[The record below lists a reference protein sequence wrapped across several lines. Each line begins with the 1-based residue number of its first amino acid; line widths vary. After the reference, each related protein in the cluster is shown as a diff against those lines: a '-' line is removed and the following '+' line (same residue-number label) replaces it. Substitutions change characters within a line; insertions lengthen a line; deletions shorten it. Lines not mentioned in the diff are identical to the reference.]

1 MARDRNR
8 RRFQPEAPTL
18 ERRELL
24 ARPPLVH
31 AAALGVGVFDQ
42 RGVSSSVLHKAFVNH
57 LNLRLSISA
66 SQAHLVF
73 EAFQVFKQGYAAPPP
88 AAGGRGPA
96 LDALLGQL
104 DGHLADALSRYELTT
119 ARVGPSVQQSRKFS
133 PEEQQA
139 LVPFARAQVQRLGAA
154 LAGGPADPT
163 PALNVAYNAIM
174 NALAEYSVHP
184 TLFRNPG
191 DFYLNPRA
199 NFTTSFDGTPASGT
213 PGVFLL
219 GPGGVPLAGAPR
231 RAR

>member
-1 MARDRNR
+1 MAQDRNR

-104 DGHLADALSRYELTT
+104 DGHPPSSSRGSSPPRSSRRWSPSPGHRSNAW
-119 ARVGPSVQQSRKFS
+119 ARRWP
-133 PEEQQA
+133 A
-139 LVPFARAQVQRLGAA
+139 AR
-154 LAGGPADPT
+154 PT
-163 PALNVAYNAIM
+163 
-174 NALAEYSVHP
+174 
-184 TLFRNPG
+184 R
-191 DFYLNPRA
+191 
-199 NFTTSFDGTPASGT
+199 
-213 PGVFLL
+213 
-219 GPGGVPLAGAPR
+219 PR
-231 RAR
+231 R

>member
-8 RRFQPEAPTL
+8 RRFQPEGPTL
-18 ERRELL
+18 ERRELM

-42 RGVSSSVLHKAFVNH
+42 RGISTSVLHKPFVDQ
-57 LNLRLSISA
+57 LNRRLSISA
-66 SQAHLVF
+66 SQAHLLF
-73 EAFQVFKQGYAAPPP
+73 EAFQVFKQEYAATAP
-88 AAGGRGPA
+88 AAQAGPA
-96 LDALLGQL
+96 LDGLLGRL
-104 DGHLADALSRYELTT
+104 DGHLTDALSRYELTT
-119 ARVGPSVQQSRKFS
+119 VRVGPSVLRSRKIS
-133 PEEQQA
+133 PQERQA
-139 LVPFARAQVQRLGAA
+139 LVPFARDQVQRLGVA

-191 DFYLNPRA
+191 GFYLNPRA
-199 NFTTSFDGTPASGT
+199 NFTINFDGTPASGA

-219 GPGGVPLAGAPR
+219 GPGGVPIAGAPH